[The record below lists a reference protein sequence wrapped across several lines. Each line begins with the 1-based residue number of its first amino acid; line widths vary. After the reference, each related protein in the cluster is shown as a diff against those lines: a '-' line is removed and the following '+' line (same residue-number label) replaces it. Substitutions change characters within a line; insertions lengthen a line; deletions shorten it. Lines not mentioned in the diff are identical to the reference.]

1 MNILFFVLLYA
12 GLFLLLLFL
21 LKVPTKRSGQNLR
34 TQVAV
39 KVKMGTRL
47 FHLAVKPLI
56 KPVSMLIRL
65 DPAKEAGLLQ
75 MLRRGGLDLAP
86 REYYARAVVCAVFT
100 LPLSLLTMILGVGQL
115 APVTLVFSI
124 VVYFHCMTD
133 LKDKLKKKKDMIEAG
148 LPGFIRSIIYKLD
161 QTSREADEIKVQADL
176 IGIFADYLRVAN
188 DVFYYDVAV
197 LITEMKSMDIQTA
210 LRNFA
215 DRVGLTEVNFLVG
228 ALIGLER
235 GERQGDTL
243 SALAKDM
250 DLKAREYIKKQ
261 LAKRPGKVRM
271 ATIPLVIV
279 AIATLLYVIVS
290 HLFMSI
296 GGLF

>member
-1 MNILFFVLLYA
+1 MNILFFFLLYA

-21 LKVPTKRSGQNLR
+21 FRVPSKRSGRNLK

-39 KVKMGTRL
+39 KIKMRTRL
-47 FHLAVKPLI
+47 FNMAVKPLI

-65 DPAKEAGLLQ
+65 DPSKEASMLQ
-75 MLRRGGLDLAP
+75 MLRRGGLDLTP
-86 REYYARAVVCAVFT
+86 KEYYARAIVCANLT
-100 LPLSLLTMILGVGQL
+100 LPLSMLMIIIGAGQL

-124 VVYFHCMTD
+124 IVYFHFMTD

-161 QTSREADEIKVQADL
+161 QTNREADEVKVQADL
-176 IGIFADYLRVAN
+176 IGIFEDYLRVAN

-250 DLKAREYIKKQ
+250 DLKAREHIKKE
-261 LAKRPGKVRM
+261 LAKRPGKVRLV
-271 ATIPLVIV
+271 TIPLVIV

-290 HLFMSI
+290 HLFMSV